1 MCLKF
6 PGYLR
11 VAIADPQPER
21 HFFRRGWVSFE
32 RVVNI
37 KEICWN
43 LNNIRLRDCDM
54 GAIVNRDLSRRIRPV
69 NGISQ
74 HKQVEQGLGWDGC
87 GVMLDKVIADWKIYR
102 LIAEQP

>member
-1 MCLKF
+1 MCQKF

-21 HFFRRGWVSFE
+21 HFYRRGWVSFE

-69 NGISQ
+69 NGVSM
-74 HKQVEQGLGWDGC
+74 HKQVSVGEGRRYS
-87 GVMLDKVIADWKIYR
+87 VSRMSK
-102 LIAEQP
+102 E